1 MVSDRVSS
9 SKVKYLQYVLDDEV
23 DEEIIIL
30 LFIKI
35 SKNIFSY
42 SVTQNGKSSAYTMQF
57 NASEIPDWVLHFS
70 NILNEVDSQLFEKL
84 TTEFLKGEG

>member
-9 SKVKYLQYVLDDEV
+9 SKVKYLQYVLDYEV

-42 SVTQNGKSSAYTMQF
+42 SVTQHGKSSAYTMQF
-57 NASEIPDWVLHFS
+57 NVSEIPDWVLHFS